1 MNDLN
6 NPNRRP
12 EGADRGAFY
21 YGLLGSAALL
31 GIAGLRWLWK
41 QDAQRQ
47 IQVMTTQTTERLSR
61 QEQEV
66 MKLKEEKWCMW
77 QELLSAQEE
86 GKKFHKGAV
95 AALTT
100 IEAELV
106 HRQGIYCSFTA
117 QRDHRQPIEEK
128 LLSKVDTD
136 PYLAK
141 LVSKEDLREIFK
153 DGYCERPWNT
163 VDKKNGKLMWI
174 FLKEW
179 EHKIT
184 QQKHN
189 KIEEVL
195 KQFKP
200 NDSHINN

>member
-12 EGADRGAFY
+12 EGADRGAFH

-31 GIAGLRWLWK
+31 GIAG
-41 QDAQRQ
+41 
-47 IQVMTTQTTERLSR
+47 I
-61 QEQEV
+61 
-66 MKLKEEKWCMW
+66 LKHDNEYK
-77 QELLSAQEE
+77 LLSNKE

-100 IEAELV
+100 LEAELV

-117 QRDHRQPIEEK
+117 QRDRRQPIEEK

-163 VDKKNGKLMWI
+163 VDKKKNGKLMWI

-189 KIEEVL
+189 KIEQVL